1 MTTDLSRYD
10 VNELPSADVLQ
21 RQRYA
26 IVVADWNSEITHAL
40 AQGAIDTLVKHGVQ
54 EDKIEI
60 MHVPGTVELTYGAA
74 QYVSGRK
81 TIGTFGVADAVIVIG
96 CVIKGDTP
104 HFDYICEGATQGLAT
119 LNATGQIP
127 VVNGILT
134 VNNMQQAEDRT
145 GGVVGDKGEEFAI
158 TAIKMIDFAW
168 QIQK

>member
-1 MTTDLSRYD
+1 MSSQYFNFSEDISQVPDASDMRVGFIVSEWNNNITNKL
-10 VNELPSADVLQ
+10 LASAVKTLKEFGMKE
-21 RQRYA
+21 
-26 IVVADWNSEITHAL
+26 NNIT
-40 AQGAIDTLVKHGVQ
+40 VKY
-54 EDKIEI
+54 
-60 MHVPGTVELTYGAA
+60 VPGSFELVYGSALLA
-74 QYVSGRK
+74 KSGYV
-81 TIGTFGVADAVIVIG
+81 DAIIALG
-96 CVIKGDTP
+96 CVVRGDTP